1 MLTSRETLLNQ
12 LRLNRMIENQ
22 TIKIPVV
29 DDLTSDYIEEYFK
42 QNNLNVLRWAIVDRV
57 DGYFVLNVSLIV

>member
-1 MLTSRETLLNQ
+1 
-12 LRLNRMIENQ
+12 MIENQ

>member
-1 MLTSRETLLNQ
+1 
-12 LRLNRMIENQ
+12 MIENQ

-29 DDLTSDYIEEYFK
+29 EDLTTDYIEDYFK

-57 DGYFVLNVSLIV
+57 DGNFVLNVSVEQ